1 MTKRDAKIM
10 ALGLASYEIEAMSQN
25 NLGIDE
31 NQQEKVAKAMRL
43 IAKELETRMD
53 RLIDKGWNKSCI

>member
-10 ALGLASYEIEAMSQN
+10 ALGLSSYEIEAMSQN

-31 NQQEKVAKAMRL
+31 NQQEKIAKAMRL

-53 RLIDKGWNKSCI
+53 KLIDKGWNKSCI